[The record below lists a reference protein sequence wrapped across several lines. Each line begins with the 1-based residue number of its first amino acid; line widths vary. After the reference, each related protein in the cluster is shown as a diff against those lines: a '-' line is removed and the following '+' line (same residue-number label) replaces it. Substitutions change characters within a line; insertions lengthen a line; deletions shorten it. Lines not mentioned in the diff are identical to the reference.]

1 VLLHWCRKKRR
12 ILIVKGNLG
21 ILNPFFHRTF
31 HKPGLSLS
39 VPPKLDK
46 SPGITM
52 GEDKR
57 STKAARANSAEDKLK
72 ALRQYRRARGLCDK

>member
-1 VLLHWCRKKRR
+1 V
-12 ILIVKGNLG
+12 
-21 ILNPFFHRTF
+21 
-31 HKPGLSLS
+31 LSLS